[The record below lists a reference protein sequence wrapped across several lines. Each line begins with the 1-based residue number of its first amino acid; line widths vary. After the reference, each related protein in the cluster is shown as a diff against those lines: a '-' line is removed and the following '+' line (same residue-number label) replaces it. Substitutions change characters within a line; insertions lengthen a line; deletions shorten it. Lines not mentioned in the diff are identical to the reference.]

1 LKADLKFVGR
11 QSDFV
16 NAVSFDAHKFENR
29 PSDPRLAQLLQQFPP
44 AVFSERL
51 YQSIELM
58 ERYSIELAIDLSR
71 QLNLIDQLGGWR
83 SAVDLCHLLSFQPR
97 FKFALRWIL
106 ERLVESGCAEERTD
120 GSIRSYRLRHAPWKP
135 DLKALRAIGLSI
147 DPANAATLD
156 LLDHA
161 ASLYPAVASGQQGG
175 DHNLL
180 GPRGV
185 PLWLNYFHNDNLTYA
200 VNNWVGAVLAADHL
214 STRRTL
220 RILELG
226 AGTGSAT
233 EILVQLLAERGVSPR
248 LERYLITE
256 PNAYFRRCS
265 QRKLTAQYPNLPLEW
280 APLDLD
286 LPWNSQRITSGEFDL
301 VYAVNVMHISNNLLF
316 SLNEARSALDSNGW
330 LVIGECV
337 RPYDNQP
344 IYPELMFQILES
356 FTNVQTDPEVR
367 PNPGFLTAEQWRRA
381 FSRAGFRHANVV
393 PDLDR
398 IREIY
403 PHFFTGAISGQN
415 TATANDPGSPRD

>member
-1 LKADLKFVGR
+1 LSFFGR

-16 NAVSFDAHKFENR
+16 NALSLDAHNFETR
-29 PSDPRLAQLLQQFPP
+29 PSDPRLGQWLRQFPP

-58 ERYSIELAIDLSR
+58 ERYSIELAVDLSR
-71 QLNLIDQLGGWR
+71 QLNLVDQLGGWR
-83 SAVDLCHLLSFQPR
+83 SADELCGLLSFQPR

-106 ERLVESGCAEERTD
+106 ERLVESGCAEARND
-120 GSIRSYRLRHAPWKP
+120 GESRCYHLRDALWQP

-161 ASLYPAVASGQQGG
+161 ASLYVDVASGQQSG

-180 GPRGV
+180 GPQGV
-185 PLWLNYFHNDNLTYA
+185 ALWLNYFHNDNLTYA
-200 VNNWVGAVLAADHL
+200 VNNWVGAILAVDHV
-214 STRRTL
+214 STRRAL

-226 AGTGSAT
+226 AGTGSAS
-233 EILVQLLAERGVSPR
+233 EILLQLLAERGLLSRVK
-248 LERYLITE
+248 RYRITE

-286 LPWNSQRITSGEFDL
+286 LPWKSQGIASGEFDL
-301 VYAVNVMHISNNLLF
+301 VYAVNVMHISKNLLF
-316 SLNEARSALDSNGW
+316 SLSEARSALAAEGW

-344 IYPELMFQILES
+344 IYPELMFQILDS
-356 FTNVQTDPEVR
+356 FTNVETDPEVR
-367 PNPGFLTAEQWRRA
+367 PNPGFLTAEEWRRA
-381 FSRAGFRHANVV
+381 FSRARFSQTKVA
-393 PDLDR
+393 PDIDR

-415 TATANDPGSPRD
+415 IDREE

>member
-1 LKADLKFVGR
+1 M
-11 QSDFV
+11 
-16 NAVSFDAHKFENR
+16 NALSFDAHKFETR
-29 PSDPRLAQLLQQFPP
+29 PSDPRLAQCLQQFPP

-58 ERYSIELAIDLSR
+58 ERYSIELAVDLSR
-71 QLNLIDQLGGWR
+71 QLNLVDQLGGWR
-83 SAVDLCHLLSFQPR
+83 SVDELCEALSFQPR
-97 FKFALRWIL
+97 FKFALRWML
-106 ERLVESGCAEERTD
+106 ERLAESGCAEARNNGESRC
-120 GSIRSYRLRHAPWKP
+120 YHLRDALWEP
-135 DLKALRAIGLSI
+135 DLKTLRTIGLSI
-147 DPANAATLD
+147 DPTNAATLD

-161 ASLYPAVASGQQGG
+161 ASLYLAVASGQQSG

-180 GPRGV
+180 GPQGV

-200 VNNWVGAVLAADHL
+200 VNNWVGGVLAVDHI
-214 STRRTL
+214 STHRTL

-226 AGTGSAT
+226 AGPGSAS
-233 EILVQLLAERGVSPR
+233 EILLQLLAERGLLSRV
-248 LERYLITE
+248 ERYLITE

-286 LPWNSQRITSGEFDL
+286 LPSKTQGITSGEFDL
-301 VYAVNVMHISNNLLF
+301 VYAVNVMHISKNLLF
-316 SLNEARSALDSNGW
+316 SLNEVRSALATDGW

-344 IYPELMFQILES
+344 IYPELMFQILDS
-356 FTNVQTDPEVR
+356 FINVETDPEFR

-381 FSRAGFRHANVV
+381 FSRAGFTQAKVA
-393 PDLDR
+393 PDIDR

-415 TATANDPGSPRD
+415 IGTANDPASSRD

>member
-1 LKADLKFVGR
+1 M
-11 QSDFV
+11 
-16 NAVSFDAHKFENR
+16 NALSFDAHNFETR
-29 PSDPRLAQLLQQFPP
+29 PSDPRLGQWLQQFPP

-58 ERYSIELAIDLSR
+58 ERYSIELAVDLSR
-71 QLNLIDQLGGWR
+71 KLNLADQLGGWR
-83 SAVDLCHLLSFQPR
+83 SADELCGLLSFQPR
-97 FKFALRWIL
+97 FKFALRWML
-106 ERLVESGCAEERTD
+106 ERLVESGCAEARNNGESRC
-120 GSIRSYRLRHAPWKP
+120 YHLRDALWQP

-147 DPANAATLD
+147 DPSNAATLD

-161 ASLYPAVASGQQGG
+161 ASLYVAVASGQQSG

-180 GPRGV
+180 GPQGV

-200 VNNWVGAVLAADHL
+200 VNNWVGAVLAADHV

-226 AGTGSAT
+226 AGTGSAS
-233 EILVQLLAERGVSPR
+233 EILLQLLAERGLLSRV
-248 LERYLITE
+248 ERYRITE

-286 LPWNSQRITSGEFDL
+286 LPWKSQGIASEEFDL
-301 VYAVNVMHISNNLLF
+301 VYAVNVMHISKNLLF
-316 SLNEARSALDSNGW
+316 SLSEARSALATDGW

-337 RPYDNQP
+337 RPYDDQP
-344 IYPELMFQILES
+344 IYPELMFQILDS
-356 FTNVQTDPEVR
+356 FTNVETDPEVR

-381 FSRAGFRHANVV
+381 FSRAGFTQAKVA
-393 PDLDR
+393 PDIER

-415 TATANDPGSPRD
+415 IGTANDPASSRD